1 MRLRVITFFLVVIAV
16 TVLLYE
22 FGGPKASPTHREQP
36 SLTGSS
42 FASFTPIS
50 TSFPTAAQGW
60 VLGTV
65 HCSSRPDC
73 VQLRSTRDGGVT
85 WKLDQLPGA
94 LLKIVDQKYH
104 HSIAALNSSGLN
116 VRFANAFDGWM
127 YGTLQS
133 FDYFGGITT
142 SRWLVVLWST
152 HNGGVTWT
160 KQNPPGLGL
169 EGTTFD
175 LEATSHEVYLL
186 GLGSTARAVVVES
199 PVQRDDWTVAT
210 IPTLGYPAGGSET
223 TGNIVVSGGEAWLIE
238 GNDRGITGSLRLIQN
253 GQWSQWSAPC
263 ASVGDSYVVPVASD
277 ARNLGVVCEL
287 GGVFSQPTPNAP
299 PGAKPGSWWLY
310 VSNNRGS
317 SFHPMRELHGAG
329 GYFAALASPT
339 PHVFFFQYGSG
350 SGDNLEVSRNDGR
363 NVRTVFRGLVTYL
376 HFVNT
381 TTGIGIAES
390 RSNTS
395 EMIVTR
401 NGGKSWHVQD
411 FPTKSQ

>member
-1 MRLRVITFFLVVIAV
+1 MRLRVIAFFLVVIAV

-22 FGGPKASPTHREQP
+22 FGGPKASLTHAERP

-50 TSFPTAAQGW
+50 TSFPTAIQGW

-65 HCSSRPDC
+65 PCSSRPDC
-73 VQLRSTRDGGVT
+73 VQLRSTRDGGAT
-85 WKLDQLPGA
+85 WKLDRLPEA
-94 LLKIVDQKYH
+94 LLKVVDQRYH
-104 HSIAALNSSGLN
+104 QSIAALNSSGLN
-116 VRFANAFDGWM
+116 VRFANALDGWV

-160 KQNPPGLGL
+160 KQNPPGLGT
-169 EGTTFD
+169 EGTTYD
-175 LEATSHEVYLL
+175 LEATSHAVYLL
-186 GLGSTARAVVVES
+186 GLGSTLRVVVVES
-199 PVQRDDWTVAT
+199 PVQRDDWTVVR

-223 TGNIVVSGGEAWLIE
+223 TGNIVVRGDEAWLIE
-238 GNDRGITGSLRLIQN
+238 GNDRGITGSLRLIQS
-253 GQWSQWSAPC
+253 GRWSEWSPPC

-299 PGAKPGSWWLY
+299 PGATPGSWWLY
-310 VSNNRGS
+310 VSNNAGT
-317 SFHPMRELHGAG
+317 SFHAMRELHGAG

-339 PHVFFFQYGSG
+339 PNVFYFQYDFGSG
-350 SGDNLEVSRNDGR
+350 EYLEVSRDGGR
-363 NVRTVFRGLVTYL
+363 NVRPVFRGLVTYL
-376 HFVNT
+376 HFINPM
-381 TTGIGIAES
+381 TGICLAES
-390 RSNTS
+390 PSNTS
-395 EMIVTR
+395 EMIMTR
-401 NGGKSWHVQD
+401 NGGRSWSVQH
-411 FPTKSQ
+411 FPTKS